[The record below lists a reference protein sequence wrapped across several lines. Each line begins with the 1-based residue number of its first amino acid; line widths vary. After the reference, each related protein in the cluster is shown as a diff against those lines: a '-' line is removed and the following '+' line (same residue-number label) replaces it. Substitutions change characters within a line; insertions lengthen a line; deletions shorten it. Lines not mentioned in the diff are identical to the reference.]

1 MKLLAVVALVLGTV
15 SLAHADQEECKVTNG
30 EVSSS
35 TCRKFSGTTPI
46 EHKGKIQ
53 ECKITNGEVSSSTCR
68 KFSGKAVIDN

>member
-35 TCRKFSGTTPI
+35 TCRKFSG
-46 EHKGKIQ
+46 
-53 ECKITNGEVSSSTCR
+53 
-68 KFSGKAVIDN
+68 KAVIDN